1 MRRVAR
7 TWLAIAVLAPAA
19 RSPSAAEPE
28 LAIELPAIEI
38 AVPRVSPPYF
48 QKEGLPY
55 DTEKELVTELLTRI
69 GAQDYEGALTAAKK
83 KHAAELG
90 LLETGDPGGV
100 VGARAGPGRLPIPIP
115 AGGDEI
121 SATVLYLIGVAYM
134 ELERYVPAE
143 AALKAALVPLP
154 DYLRVH
160 EALGLMYLRMKRY
173 ADSRAQLTRAAELGL
188 NTAGLHATLGYLNS
202 ATNNYWGAASA
213 YQQALTMDPGNRNVE
228 TSLLHALN
236 ETNQYAAGLARVANM
251 REEDPNAPRLGLYRA
266 HLSRRGEVR
275 ESAPTSLEMAI
286 RLGDDSVANKQVC
299 ATLHMERGSVAR
311 AVELLKSLPPNA
323 LEFQFMDQAL
333 AWLAYE
339 NQWDYLRDL
348 LEAAVTRGPSLTTA
362 QRSHLLSRRSALER
376 HDGNRAAAKASLQEA
391 VELDATNAEALMAL
405 GEAYRDDRD
414 YTRAQ
419 TMFERASALEGF
431 HDDALVS
438 LAQLAIDQQDFE
450 RALTLLRDV
459 VGRNPARTD
468 LARNVDTLENLV
480 RERPSN

>member
-1 MRRVAR
+1 MTRSLW
-7 TWLAIAVLAPAA
+7 WLAIAVLGSTAH
-19 RSPSAAEPE
+19 RGYAAEHA

-55 DTEKELVTELLTRI
+55 DTEKTLVTELLTRI
-69 GAQDYEGALTAAKK
+69 GAEDYEGALTAARK
-83 KHAAELG
+83 KHGAELG

-100 VGARAGPGRLPIPIP
+100 VGGRAGPGRLPIPIA

-173 ADSRAQLTRAAELGL
+173 PDSRVELTRAAELGL

-202 ATNNYWGAASA
+202 ATRNYWGAASA
-213 YQQALTMDPGNRNVE
+213 YQQALTMDPGNRNVQ

-236 ETNQYAAGLARVANM
+236 ETNQYASALALVEQM
-251 REEDPNAPRLGLYRA
+251 LEEDPNDPALWLYRA
-266 HLSRRGEVR
+266 HLSLSADER
-275 ESAPTSLEMAI
+275 EAALTSLETAI

-311 AVELLKSLPPNA
+311 AVELLKSVPADA
-323 LEFQFMDQAL
+323 LDFQFMDQAL
-333 AWLAYE
+333 AWLASE

-348 LEAAVTRGPSLTTA
+348 LDAAGARRSTLTAA
-362 QRSHLLSRRSALER
+362 QRSHLLIRRSALER
-376 HDGNRAAAKASLQEA
+376 HDGDRAAAKAALQEA
-391 VELDATNAEALMAL
+391 VDLDATNAEALMAL
-405 GEAYRDDRD
+405 GEAYRDERD
-414 YTRAQ
+414 YTRAETVLQ
-419 TMFERASALEGF
+419 RASAFEGYR
-431 HDDALVS
+431 DNALVA
-438 LAQLAIDQQDFE
+438 LAQLAIDRQDFA

-459 VGRNPARTD
+459 VSRNPARTD
-468 LARNVDTLENLV
+468 LARNADTLENLV